1 MRLDEIP
8 KDHDNG
14 VMIPRRRDYV
24 QIKAI
29 LSKCQIS

>member
-14 VMIPRRRDYV
+14 VMIPRRDYV